1 MDLVFRVGAYKNWL
15 WLLKSFGTQS
25 DNYMASRSGDKAMRV
40 SAPRVNNPSV
50 PKSSSIDVVA
60 ATLAN
65 YARRGVFR
73 GFSRGNLKKGRAV
86 FRIVWHW
93 DRKLDLI
100 FDANRGT
107 MRFPLLLPDV
117 RRNSKMHR
125 DLKEFIKS
133 RQSDKLPDHRRI
145 DPGMAHVGCYLR
157 GEDVSVALTVRN
169 HNYEYGA
176 RKLIGLV
183 QEIFLVF
190 LADNHYEYMVEAF
203 ELDPDRL

>member
-1 MDLVFRVGAYKNWL
+1 
-15 WLLKSFGTQS
+15 
-25 DNYMASRSGDKAMRV
+25 MRL
-40 SAPRVNNPSV
+40 RVNDSSRR
-50 PKSSSIDVVA
+50 KSSSVDIVA
-60 ATLAN
+60 TTLAN

-73 GFSRGNLKKGRAV
+73 GFSRGDLNKDRTV

-117 RRNSKMHR
+117 KRNSKLHR

-145 DPGMAHVGCYLR
+145 DSGMAHVGCYLR
-157 GEDVSVALTVRN
+157 GEDVSVALTVLN
-169 HNYEYGA
+169 HDYEYGA

-190 LADNHYEYMVEAF
+190 LADSYYEYMVEAF